1 MIDLIQHSVDEST
14 LTGYYNRIDDITLKM
29 NKDIIIKD
37 RNRLE
42 EMSKKPKSKIDLTNI
57 KALINYLNKLIK
69 IIDKDENFELAW
81 GIKDGLP
88 ISYPLTLLTENVY
101 GIYAANYVEADLNE
115 HIVEVNLNNLADLI
129 AYSFMSR
136 DLGETHESI
145 EELLKNCGIIGIED
159 SNIIIGHFNKNGDK
173 PYEFSK
179 SFMMG
184 NTPYYSFDTK
194 EIYDYF
200 HSKKFKTDKY
210 REVVDYSCKYAAT
223 IIMNSIIENSTHLG
237 INVKP
242 IVINT
247 TNLAFITNAKD
258 EVNIK
263 NNLIDEISIRVF
275 GRKFKV
281 HTHVDIF

>member
-101 GIYAANYVEADLNE
+101 GIYADNYVEADLNE

-159 SNIIIGHFNKNGDK
+159 SNIIICHFNKNGDK

-179 SFMMG
+179 SFMIG

-237 INVKP
+237 ISVKP

>member
-1 MIDLIQHSVDEST
+1 MIDLIQRSVDEST
-14 LTGYYNRIDDITLKM
+14 LMGYYNRIDDIPLKM

-42 EMSKKPKSKIDLTNI
+42 EMSKKPKNKIDLKNI
-57 KALINYLNKLIK
+57 NALINYLNKLIK
-69 IIDKDENFELAW
+69 ILDKDENFELAW
-81 GIKDGLP
+81 GINDGLP
-88 ISYPLTLLTENVY
+88 ISYPLQLLTEAVY
-101 GIYAANYVEADLNE
+101 GIYTVNYVETDINE
-115 HIVEVNLNNLADLI
+115 HIVEVNLHNLADLI
-129 AYSFMSR
+129 SYSFISR

-145 EELLKNCGIIGIED
+145 EELLKNCGIIGLED
-159 SNIIIGHFNKNGDK
+159 SSILIDHFNKNGDR

-179 SFMMG
+179 TFMIG

-200 HSKKFKTDKY
+200 HSKKFKTNKY

-223 IIMNSIIENSTHLG
+223 IIMNSIIGNSTHLG

-247 TNLAFITNAKD
+247 TNLAFIINEKN

-275 GRKFKV
+275 GRRFKV
-281 HTHVDIF
+281 DAHVDIF